1 MAFCLDTCSLID
13 LRTRHYPPD
22 LFPSLW
28 EVIDEKASDGSLI
41 VADEVLVEVRKK
53 DDDLLKW
60 LKDRSEMVIP
70 TTEEVQGSV
79 IEILDRFPRLVN
91 TQKGRSQADPFVVAT
106 AIQRHE
112 AEAVAVRDDSSCD
125 DRNFLEQAVFALPVA
140 DNLAI
145 PDHGAQTKRQRL
157 LVPFVV
163 QVEVLGQALQRE
175 RHTVAF
181 QVLEDQR
188 AAGNGML
195 VARGFPR

>member
-106 AIQRHE
+106 AIQE
-112 AEAVAVRDDSSCD
+112 
-125 DRNFLEQAVFALPVA
+125 
-140 DNLAI
+140 
-145 PDHGAQTKRQRL
+145 GAT
-157 LVPFVV
+157 VV
-163 QVEVLGQALQRE
+163 TSE
-175 RHTVAF
+175 
-181 QVLEDQR
+181 
-188 AAGNGML
+188 
-195 VARGFPR
+195 ARGSARRPKIPLVSESFDVPWIGTLSLLRQLGVRL